1 MTSIFWGRQLEQN
14 IGEGIQDWTVQT
26 SQMEKSITSQ
36 QQIQSAMMMVCLCI
50 VWLQELSSKFKK
62 WDIAY
67 NLRNSVPEN
76 KLNVPLLCTSYYEI
90 SYSGAILWNSLSCD
104 VREADSLRQFKRLL
118 KRDVQ
123 HMVFVEN
130 SFAVELFFTISALL
144 VVWRKKLSRV
154 LRAV

>member
-1 MTSIFWGRQLEQN
+1 MTSIFWGRQLERN

-26 SQMEKSITSQ
+26 SQVKRNLTIQ
-36 QQIQSAMMMVCLCI
+36 QQIQSAMMVCLCI
-50 VWLQELSSKFKK
+50 IWLQKLSSKFKK

-67 NLRNSVPEN
+67 NLRDSVPEN

-118 KRDVQ
+118 KRHVQ
-123 HMVFVEN
+123 GMVFVEN
-130 SFAVELFFTISALL
+130 SFVAELFFTITALL
-144 VVWRKKLSRV
+144 VVWRRKLSRV
-154 LRAV
+154 PKAV